1 MARIHLL
8 ALVASM
14 GLVSAASATPIT
26 VGGYVFQA
34 GEEAFAD
41 DVTLVEGSLTTH
53 TEGQAREIL
62 TGSYVGDTIRVITPD
77 VAVLEIIFT
86 DNGILNGLG
95 TDLVIFELSGA
106 LGAGTPDHT
115 ERFEVTVF
123 DGSGFP
129 AFVSF
134 DPIDTGYPDPNGG
147 LNIFAVEID
156 LSDFGLAPGAIT
168 HQIRIGLVD
177 NLVHRSAD
185 PTALGA
191 LSSVSVPE
199 ARLTPLFGLGLLGIV
214 LPRLVNARRWVF
226 ATSRAIGPSFV
237 RPRERAL
244 RARSR

>member
-1 MARIHLL
+1 MARIHLF
-8 ALVASM
+8 ALVVSM
-14 GLVSAASATPIT
+14 GLGVSAASATPIT
-26 VGGYVFQA
+26 VGGYVFEA

-41 DVTLVEGSLTTH
+41 DVALVEGSLTTH
-53 TEGQAREIL
+53 TEEQARQIL
-62 TGSYVGDTIRVITPD
+62 SGSYVGDTIRVITPD
-77 VAVLEIIFT
+77 VAVLEIVFT
-86 DNGILNGLG
+86 DNAILNGPG

-123 DGSGFP
+123 DGSAFP
-129 AFVSF
+129 PFVSF

-156 LSDFGLAPGAIT
+156 VSNFGVASGAT
-168 HQIRIGLVD
+168 TQRVRIRLVD

-199 ARLTPLFGLGLLGIV
+199 PAPTLLVVLGLLGTGFRRLAPGRF
-214 LPRLVNARRWVF
+214 LP
-226 ATSRAIGPSFV
+226 
-237 RPRERAL
+237 
-244 RARSR
+244 